1 MNLQSGRAEQQP
13 GSRVFPKDIDMTVY
27 KFLGTASLCLLLAA
41 CGSTPV
47 PDPDPADQEMMD
59 SAGRDSSLSGR
70 DGNRVGRGEEFG
82 DDIDQAGQLGMI
94 IYFDFDQSEL
104 RSEYGDLLAR
114 HAARLSNSSRAKLRL
129 EGHADERGS
138 REYNIGLGERRA
150 QAVRRMLLIQGATAE
165 QIATVSFGE
174 ERPAAMGSDE
184 ESYALNRRVEIKYTN

>member
-1 MNLQSGRAEQQP
+1 
-13 GSRVFPKDIDMTVY
+13 MTFY
-27 KFLGTASLCLLLAA
+27 KFAGTVLLCLLLAA

-47 PDPDPADQEMMD
+47 PDPEPVDNDAEG
-59 SAGRDSSLSGR
+59 SAGRDGASSGMDSGR
-70 DGNRVGRGEEFG
+70 FGRGEEFG
-82 DDIDQAGQLGMI
+82 DDFDEAGQLGMI

-104 RSEYGDLLAR
+104 RAEYSDLMAR
-114 HAARLSNSSRAKLRL
+114 HAARLANSSRTKVRL

-165 QIATVSFGE
+165 QISTVSFGE

>member
-1 MNLQSGRAEQQP
+1 
-13 GSRVFPKDIDMTVY
+13 MTVY
-27 KFLGTASLCLLLAA
+27 KFLGTGLLCLFLAA

-47 PDPDPADQEMMD
+47 PDPEPVANDSAG
-59 SAGRDSSLSGR
+59 SAGRDGSSSGMDSGR
-70 DGNRVGRGEEFG
+70 FGQGEEFG
-82 DDIDQAGQLGMI
+82 DEFDDGGQLGMV

-104 RSEYGDLLAR
+104 RSEYADLLAR
-114 HAARLSNSSRAKLRL
+114 HAANLANSSRNRVRL

-165 QIATVSFGE
+165 QISTVSFGE
-174 ERPAAMGSDE
+174 ERPAALGSDD

>member
-1 MNLQSGRAEQQP
+1 M
-13 GSRVFPKDIDMTVY
+13 ICY
-27 KFLGTASLCLLLAA
+27 KFAGTFLLCLLLVA

-47 PDPDPADQEMMD
+47 PDPEPVADD
-59 SAGRDSSLSGR
+59 TLGSANRDGTSSGRDS
-70 DGNRVGRGEEFG
+70 NRFGRGEEFG
-82 DDIDQAGQLGMI
+82 DDLDEAGQLGMI

-104 RSEYGDLLAR
+104 RAEYGDLLAR
-114 HAARLSNSSRAKLRL
+114 HAARLANSSRTKVRL

-184 ESYALNRRVEIKYTN
+184 ESYGLNRRVEIKYTN